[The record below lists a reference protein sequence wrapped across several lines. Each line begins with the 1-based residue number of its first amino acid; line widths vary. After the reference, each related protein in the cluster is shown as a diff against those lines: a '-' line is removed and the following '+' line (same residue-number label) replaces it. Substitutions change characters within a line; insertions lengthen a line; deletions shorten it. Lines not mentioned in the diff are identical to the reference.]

1 MRWTEGE
8 VYQSALKLGCRPGLG
23 LKILFCFS
31 KPIVRLLIYRNIIRP
46 DIFWR
51 ERGIMSKCKG
61 YAAATA
67 KTPLAPY
74 SFERREP
81 REHDVVIEIKYCG
94 ICHSDIHQTRD
105 EWSDY
110 QEESI
115 FPMVPGHEIA
125 GVVTAVGNKVTKH
138 KVGDKVGVGCFVD
151 SCRTCAECQRGLEQ
165 YCSVQTVWTYNA
177 RDKEGA
183 PTYGGYSDRI
193 VVDENY
199 VLRMPNNLPLDAC
212 APLLCAGITL
222 YSPLR
227 HWQAGPG
234 KKIAIIGLGGLG
246 HMGVKL
252 AHALGAEVTVLSHSL
267 KKQSDGKRLGADH
280 FYATSDPETFTKLAN
295 SFDLVIN
302 TVSAKMDWNQYLGL
316 LKVDGTMVVVGL
328 PEKDIPI
335 GAFSLTARR
344 RSLAGS
350 QIGGIRE
357 TQEMLD
363 FCSKHGVACDI
374 EVVPI
379 QKVNEAYERVLK
391 SDVRYRFVID
401 MASLTKD

>member
-1 MRWTEGE
+1 
-8 VYQSALKLGCRPGLG
+8 
-23 LKILFCFS
+23 
-31 KPIVRLLIYRNIIRP
+31 
-46 DIFWR
+46 
-51 ERGIMSKCKG
+51 MSKSKG
-61 YAAATA
+61 YAALDS
-67 KTPLAPY
+67 KSELKPY

-81 REHDVVIEIKYCG
+81 LEHDLVIDIKYCG

-105 EWSDY
+105 EWSEY
-110 QEESI
+110 QDEAI

-125 GVVTAVGNKVTKH
+125 GVVSAVGKKVTKY

-151 SCRTCAECQRGLEQ
+151 SCRTCPECKSGLEQ
-165 YCSVQTVWTYNA
+165 YCTVGTIWTYNA
-177 RDKEGA
+177 RDKEGK
-183 PTYGGYSDRI
+183 PTYGGYSDKI

-199 VLRMPNNLPLDAC
+199 ALRMPDNLPLDAC

-222 YSPLR
+222 YSPLK
-227 HWQAGPG
+227 HWNAGPG
-234 KKIAIIGLGGLG
+234 KKVAIVGLGGLG

-252 AHALGAEVTVLSHSL
+252 GHALGAEVTVLSQSL
-267 KKQSDGKRLGADH
+267 KKQADGKRLGADH
-280 FYATSDPETFTKLAN
+280 FYATSDPETFTKLAK

-302 TVSAKMDWNQYLGL
+302 TVSAQLDWTEYLNL

-335 GAFSLTARR
+335 GAFSLTGGR

-350 QIGGIRE
+350 QIGGIKE

-363 FCSKHGVACDI
+363 FCSKHGLACDI

-379 QKVNEAYERVLK
+379 QKVNEAYARVVK

-401 MASLTKD
+401 MNSLAKD

>member
-1 MRWTEGE
+1 
-8 VYQSALKLGCRPGLG
+8 
-23 LKILFCFS
+23 
-31 KPIVRLLIYRNIIRP
+31 
-46 DIFWR
+46 
-51 ERGIMSKCKG
+51 MSKSKG
-61 YAAATA
+61 YAALDP
-67 KTPLAPY
+67 KSELKPY

-81 REHDVVIEIKYCG
+81 LEHDLVIDIKYCG

-105 EWSDY
+105 EWSEY
-110 QEESI
+110 QDEAI

-125 GVVTAVGNKVTKH
+125 GVVSAVGKKVTKY

-151 SCRTCAECQRGLEQ
+151 SCRTCPECKSGLEQ
-165 YCSVQTVWTYNA
+165 YCTVGTIWTYNA
-177 RDKEGA
+177 RDKEGE
-183 PTYGGYSDRI
+183 PTYGGYSDKI

-199 VLRMPNNLPLDAC
+199 ALRMPDNLPLDAC

-222 YSPLR
+222 YSPLK
-227 HWQAGPG
+227 HWNAGPG
-234 KKIAIIGLGGLG
+234 KKVAIVGLGGLG

-252 AHALGAEVTVLSHSL
+252 GHALGAEVTVLSQSL
-267 KKQSDGKRLGADH
+267 KKQADGKRLGADH
-280 FYATSDPETFTKLAN
+280 FYATSDPETFTKLAK

-302 TVSAKMDWNQYLGL
+302 TVSAQLDWTEYLNL

-335 GAFSLTARR
+335 GAFSLTGGR

-350 QIGGIRE
+350 QIGGIKE

-363 FCSKHGVACDI
+363 FCSKHGLACDI

-379 QKVNEAYERVLK
+379 QKVNEAYARVVK

-401 MASLTKD
+401 MNSLAKD

>member
-1 MRWTEGE
+1 
-8 VYQSALKLGCRPGLG
+8 
-23 LKILFCFS
+23 
-31 KPIVRLLIYRNIIRP
+31 
-46 DIFWR
+46 
-51 ERGIMSKCKG
+51 MSKSKG
-61 YAAATA
+61 YAAPAA
-67 KTPLAPY
+67 REPLQSY

-81 REHDVVIEIKYCG
+81 REHDIVIDIKYCG

-105 EWSDY
+105 EWSEY
-110 QEESI
+110 QDESI

-125 GVVTAVGNKVTKH
+125 GIVTAAGSKVTKH

-151 SCRTCAECQRGLEQ
+151 SCRTCPECKQGLEQ
-165 YCSVQTVWTYNA
+165 YCTVKTVWTYNA
-177 RDKEGA
+177 RDTDGV

-199 VLRMPNNLPLDAC
+199 ALRMPANLPLDAC

-222 YSPLR
+222 YSPLK
-227 HWQAGPG
+227 HWKAGPG
-234 KKIAIIGLGGLG
+234 KKVAIVGLGGLG

-252 AHALGAEVTVLSHSL
+252 AHALGAEVTVLSRSL
-267 KKQSDGKRLGADH
+267 NKQSDGKRLGADH
-280 FYATSDPETFTKLAN
+280 YFATGDPETFTKLAG
-295 SFDLVIN
+295 SFDLIIN
-302 TVSAKMDWNQYLGL
+302 TVSAPMDWGELLGL

-328 PEKDIPI
+328 PNKDVSL
-335 GAFSLTARR
+335 GAFSLTAGR

-363 FCSKHGVACDI
+363 FCGKHGIACDI

-379 QKVNEAYERVLK
+379 QKVNEAFERVLK

-401 MASLTKD
+401 MASLAKG